1 MPIRSRTPQTQIAA
15 EFAEFE
21 RQITQKAIKKLQYVG
36 EACIN
41 AARDWRAQAHPYKDD
56 TGNLRSS
63 LGYVIAV
70 DGKIGFVSS
79 FEVVEK
85 GEQGAKDGIEYAKQL
100 AREYP
105 NDIVLIMVA
114 GKNYASYVANRG
126 YDVLDSAEILAKK
139 IAPKLLKGLFK

>member
-1 MPIRSRTPQTQIAA
+1 MPIKSRTPQTQIAA

-41 AARDWRAQAHPYKDD
+41 EARKGHTYKDD
-56 TGNLRSS
+56 TGNLTSS
-63 LGYVIAV
+63 MGYVIAV
-70 DGKIGFVSS
+70 EGKIGFVSS
-79 FEVVEK
+79 FEVVK
-85 GEQGAKDGIEYAKQL
+85 DGGEQGAKDGIEYAKQL